1 MASKIVDQYRVDT
14 KTSEV
19 EIDLSDKL
27 NPGEQSDLVLNHSKP
42 GKSLITVFTSKQLV
56 NHGGLI
62 NIGMFYLNYLLLFFI
77 FSFISMYKQVN
88 FYYHWLNIKY
98 SSLIY
103 YPNKSPQVVRDDIIK
118 LTKIPRVL
126 SCILDLK
133 HHDDENGGIDGLTN
147 NISELTAWSIS
158 AGIQNLIIYEYNGVL
173 IENYHIHLPLLIKN
187 INKNLANYFGSEEIP
202 LYSIKIPHNNLIIYS
217 NDNKSIRNSQFG
229 KPPVILEICLL
240 SRTDG
245 KPTIVELTKTMS
257 ELAINRELSINDITI
272 ELIDEE
278 LIELVGPEPD
288 LLISFGPNLDL
299 QDYPPWHIRLTE
311 IFWQPDN
318 KEVNYAIFL
327 KALQQFANCKL
338 NVGK

>member
-1 MASKIVDQYRVDT
+1 MASRPISDQYRLDT
-14 KTSEV
+14 KTSKTQT
-19 EIDLSDKL
+19 DLSDVL
-27 NPGEQSDLVLNHSKP
+27 NPPPPQDLVIVSANQPSNFTAVKNLIKYPTNQ
-42 GKSLITVFTSKQLV
+42 SLSTSF
-56 NHGGLI
+56 
-62 NIGMFYLNYLLLFFI
+62 MFYFNYLLLFFI
-77 FSFISMYKQVN
+77 FISISMYKQVLY
-88 FYYHWLNIKY
+88 YYHVVNIKVHT
-98 SSLIY
+98 LTY

-118 LTKIPRVL
+118 LNKLPRVV

-133 HHDDENGGIDGLTN
+133 HNDDENGGVDGLIG

-158 AGIQNLIIYEYNGVL
+158 AGIQNLVIYEYNGV
-173 IENYHIHLPLLIKN
+173 IIQNYLLYLPLLIKV
-187 INKNLANYFGSEEIP
+187 INKNLATYFGSEEIP

-217 NDNKSIRNSQFG
+217 NNNYKNVVGLKNRIL
-229 KPPVILEICLL
+229 LEITLL

-257 ELAINRELSINDITI
+257 ELAVNKELSISDITI

-311 IFWQPDN
+311 IYWEPDN
-318 KEVNYAIFL
+318 KDVNYAIFL
-327 KALQQFANCKL
+327 RALQQFANCKL